1 MISKA
6 KFDPTYFEKKTG
18 THRTILSQGF
28 DNNVYIQ
35 PFVISESIT
44 LYQFIYKKDVYW
56 AQILTTEVDI
66 EHYDIKYQMSE
77 SSFIVF

>member
-6 KFDPTYFEKKTG
+6 KFDPSNFEKKTG
-18 THRTILSQGF
+18 NHRTICSQGF

-44 LYQFIYKKDVYW
+44 LYQFIYKNDVY
-56 AQILTTEVDI
+56 
-66 EHYDIKYQMSE
+66 
-77 SSFIVF
+77 